1 MQFNTKLPQIT
12 VGEESQGPKGRI
24 KKNKKWPII
33 YYMELPQVMI
43 PKEGLINPAEFV
55 TELAEAKQMMLVAAK
70 TRNCTAYWSKE
81 RKTWLLVSK
90 DPFELQV
97 ESYCGHYSK
106 LQKLRNRQCDYSN
119 VYSSLCGKVSLDP
132 TAWRTS

>member
-12 VGEESQGPKGRI
+12 VGEENQGPKGPI
-24 KKNKKWPII
+24 KKNKNWPPI
-33 YYMELPQVMI
+33 YFLELPQVMS
-43 PKEGLINPAEFV
+43 PKEGVVNPAEFV
-55 TELAEAKQMMLVAAK
+55 TELAVAKQMMLVAAK

-81 RKTWLLVSK
+81 RKSWLLVSK
-90 DPFELQV
+90 EPFELQV

-119 VYSSLCGKVSLDP
+119 VCSFLSGKATLSSAAQGNS
-132 TAWRTS
+132 